1 MDLLYVILT
10 QSLPFLP
17 LALAISISY
26 TLMKAADMTLDGSFV
41 LGAGVFAHGVSL
53 GLAPGIAAM
62 LSVGCGA
69 LAGVMVSC
77 IQRKGR
83 IDPLLAGILATFI
96 LTSVNLLA
104 MGRPNISLL
113 SEPTLVSGAFARS
126 DLLGNLSVA
135 VYSLS
140 CCLLACMVTQSRL
153 GLLLRGLGDNPK
165 LLERLG
171 HPVEL
176 YRLGGFAMT
185 NAMAAFSGLLTAQ
198 TVGYA
203 DISMGFGMTLT
214 GIGAI
219 ILGQQLLRLVVK
231 RSPLRTLAEFFACVL
246 GVLTYFFAVNLLLRF
261 DLDPILLK
269 MVLGIM
275 LVLFLRT
282 AIHGSKTHV
291 AN

>member
-1 MDLLYVILT
+1 MSLVYAILT
-10 QSLPFLP
+10 QTLPFLP
-17 LALAISISY
+17 LAFAVSISY

-41 LGAGVFAHGVSL
+41 LGAGVFAHAVSL
-53 GLAPGIAAM
+53 GFSPSVAAM

-77 IQRKGR
+77 IQRQGR

-113 SEPTLVSGAFARS
+113 SEPTLVSGAFAHS
-126 DLLGNLSVA
+126 NLAGNFLVA
-135 VYSLS
+135 LYSLGG
-140 CCLLACMVTQSRL
+140 CFLACLVTQSRW

-171 HPVEL
+171 HPVER
-176 YRLGGFAMT
+176 YRLSGFAMT

-231 RSPLRTLAEFFACVL
+231 RAPLRTLAEFFACVL
-246 GVLTYFFAVNLLLRF
+246 GVFIYFFAVNFLLRF
-261 DLDPILLK
+261 DVDPILLK
-269 MVLGIM
+269 MMLGIM

-282 AIHGSKTHV
+282 ATHGSKIHV
-291 AN
+291 EN